1 MASVETV
8 RGTVDLDEL
17 GTTLM
22 HEHVFVLTPDV
33 MQNHGHEWWD
43 ERERHDDAVRKLREL
58 AQAGVDTIV
67 DPTVIGLGRYIPR
80 IQLINAEVDINIVVA
95 TGLYTFDE
103 IPHFFHH
110 RGPGTLLGGP
120 ELMTEM
126 FVEDIREGIGETGV
140 RAALLKCVVEERGLT
155 PDQER
160 VQRAVCE
167 THQETGV
174 PITVHTNSAH
184 ETGRIA
190 LDFYAAHGVDLT
202 KVVVGHAGDSN
213 DLDYL
218 RSLMDRGATIGC
230 DRFGLDL
237 FNPTEQRVA
246 TIATLCEQGYAD
258 RIVLSHDA
266 ACYMDYFSGADA
278 QQALAAAA
286 PNWHYL
292 HISREVL
299 PALRER
305 GVTEGQIRTIVA
317 LAQGVKP
324 ARVVSEFAGTL
335 KTLRYAFLTVAS
347 VLALAY
353 VMNLSGQTQTLG
365 TWIAGTGALFA
376 FLSPTLGWLGTA
388 VTGSDT
394 SANALFATLQQT
406 AAQKTGI
413 DPTLLVAANTSGGV
427 VGKMISPQNL
437 TIAATAVGLH
447 GKESDI
453 FRRVVGWSVGLL
465 IVLCLLVGLQSTVLS
480 WMV

>member
-1 MASVETV
+1 MPSVETV
-8 RGTVDLDEL
+8 RGTVDTDDL

-43 ERERHDDAVRKLREL
+43 EQERRTDAVRKLREL
-58 AQAGVDTIV
+58 AAAGVDTIV
-67 DPTVIGLGRYIPR
+67 DPTVIGLGRYVPR
-80 IQLINAEVDINIVVA
+80 IQEVNAEVDLNIVVA

-103 IPHFFHH
+103 IPHFFHY

-120 ELMTEM
+120 EPMTAM
-126 FVEDIREGIGETGV
+126 FVSDIRDGIGETGV
-140 RAALLKCVVEERGLT
+140 KAALLKCVVEERGLT

-174 PITVHTNSAH
+174 PITVHTNAAH
-184 ETGRIA
+184 ETGRTA

-202 KVVVGHAGDSN
+202 KVVIGHAGDSN

-246 TIATLCEQGYAD
+246 TIATLCAEGYAD

-266 ACYMDYFSGADA
+266 ACYMDFFSGEAA

-292 HISREVL
+292 HISRDVL
-299 PALRER
+299 PALRDR
-305 GVTEGQIRTIVA
+305 GVDEGQLRTMLVDN
-317 LAQGVKP
+317 P
-324 ARVVSEFAGTL
+324 R
-335 KTLRYAFLTVAS
+335 RYFS
-347 VLALAY
+347 
-353 VMNLSGQTQTLG
+353 
-365 TWIAGTGALFA
+365 
-376 FLSPTLGWLGTA
+376 
-388 VTGSDT
+388 
-394 SANALFATLQQT
+394 
-406 AAQKTGI
+406 
-413 DPTLLVAANTSGGV
+413 
-427 VGKMISPQNL
+427 
-437 TIAATAVGLH
+437 ATA
-447 GKESDI
+447 
-453 FRRVVGWSVGLL
+453 
-465 IVLCLLVGLQSTVLS
+465 
-480 WMV
+480 